1 MRRAA
6 VKNSKQHPLRTKF
19 VYPTDFFDRLGRLL
33 PGTNTEKL
41 ISLISEN
48 CVKRGIQVFRVM
60 REIEKH
66 ITPILRDDLV
76 KASNCLGVAPF
87 TRLEQLI
94 SKDSEIARR
103 IMFGQVLKDRGA
115 HRPRDYALCILILYL
130 RKHVQRL
137 WVRPHNAVIC
147 EFLYEQGINDKY
159 TPDRVSKLARM
170 DFKKMK
176 EVYGFFLSVY
186 EAPGTSVDSL
196 TDLLH
201 FVRETRR
208 IPIDDPSSEGDL
220 SLFPPW
226 IDFMPQ

>member
-6 VKNSKQHPLRTKF
+6 VKNTKKHPLRTKL
-19 VYPTDFFDRLGRLL
+19 VYPPDFFDRLGHLL
-33 PGTNTEKL
+33 PGPNTEKL

-48 CVKRGIQVFRVM
+48 CVRRGIQVFRVV

-87 TRLEQLI
+87 TRLEELI

-115 HRPRDYALCILILYL
+115 HRPRDYALCIFIIYL

-147 EFLYEQGINDKY
+147 DFLDEQGMSDKY
-159 TPDRVSKLARM
+159 TPDRISKLARM
-170 DFKKMK
+170 DFQKLK
-176 EVYGFFLSVY
+176 EIYDFFLDVY
-186 EAPGTSVDSL
+186 EAPGISVESL
-196 TDLLH
+196 DCLLH

-208 IPIDDPSSEGDL
+208 IPVDDPSSDRDL

-226 IDFMPQ
+226 TDFMPQ